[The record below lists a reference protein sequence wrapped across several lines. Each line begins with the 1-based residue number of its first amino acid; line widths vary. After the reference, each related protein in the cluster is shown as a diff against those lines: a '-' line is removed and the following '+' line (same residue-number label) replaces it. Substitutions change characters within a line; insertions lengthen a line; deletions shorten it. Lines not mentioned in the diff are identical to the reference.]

1 MKIELE
7 PYDYCYEPSGQQAMM
22 VANGHN
28 GMHASYPFNLEDNFL
43 HILGK
48 THSIKIHSFNGI
60 YHEIFRCGRKWLR
73 RQII

>member
-7 PYDYCYEPSGQQAMM
+7 PYDYYYEPIGQQAMM

-28 GMHASYPFNLEDNFL
+28 GLHATHPFNMEENFL

-48 THSIKIHSFNGI
+48 PI
-60 YHEIFRCGRKWLR
+60 YDSNMFTIDTM
-73 RQII
+73 IYIDTTASV